1 MILIVKLILIFGQN
15 VYIWVYMSGMKK
27 KTDDNLNI
35 EEPMV
40 ANNSYNYTP
49 MVAMM
54 GNQYANPSD
63 FDLLKLARKGIP
75 KKSLLAL
82 AKQISLTI
90 EEVASV
96 LHISERTLQRYTP
109 STLVKTE
116 YADRAIELALLY
128 ERGIDVLGSEKAF
141 SGWIKSPNMAL
152 GGEIP
157 FDLLDTRIGFTMVS
171 DILGRIEHGVF
182 S

>member
-1 MILIVKLILIFGQN
+1 
-15 VYIWVYMSGMKK
+15 MKK
-27 KTDDNLNI
+27 KIEDITKV

-40 ANNSYNYTP
+40 VYNVANYSP

-54 GNQYANPSD
+54 GNQYANPTD
-63 FDLLKLARKGIP
+63 FDLLQLARKGIS
-75 KKSLLAL
+75 KKALVAL
-82 AKQISLTI
+82 AKKVSLTL
-90 EEVASV
+90 EEIATV

-109 STLVKTE
+109 TTLVKTE
-116 YADRAIELALLY
+116 YADKAIELARLY
-128 ERGIDVLGSEKAF
+128 ERGADVLGSEKAF
-141 SGWIKSPNMAL
+141 SGWVKTPNMAL

-157 FDLLDTRIGFTMVS
+157 FNILDTRIGFKMVL